1 MFEMVSRF
9 FWAWVISWVGS
20 CVELG
25 GERFSVFIV
34 PLVFMML
41 AACKSCS
48 IPDLFILLSILK
60 SRGISHF
67 FHKKNW

>member
-1 MFEMVSRF
+1 
-9 FWAWVISWVGS
+9 
-20 CVELG
+20 
-25 GERFSVFIV
+25 
-34 PLVFMML
+34 LVFMMP

-67 FHKKNW
+67 FHEKTGE